1 MPSLVRGALIHAC
14 RSLFPLLLALLALTP
29 PASAET
35 FAPHILIVHS
45 YHQGNRWTDNIDAG
59 LRAVLSAEAPQA
71 EISVEYL
78 DTKRFLPERLFSVTE
93 PLFRAKYRDRSF
105 DVIITSD
112 DNALAFVL
120 SLRSELFPGTPL
132 VFCGINDTSIYPLGP
147 GSGTTG
153 VIEDFDLKGT
163 LDIALQLLPR
173 TTRVYSINDS
183 TESSLANIY
192 RLREI
197 MPLYAGRVEFTELSN
212 ITAEELVSAVSRLPD
227 DSIILH
233 LNFFRDSRGRIF
245 NYRESIELVGQ
256 VTDRPMFTAWDWYMG
271 HGVVGGLVVSG
282 HRQGEISA
290 AMALRILHGEQAE
303 SIPIQRESSNVYMFD
318 HAQLQRFGIDERLLP
333 AGSVVINKPETFYYR
348 HRDLIWGVS
357 GLFIF
362 LTVVIG
368 VLGVNIAHRRRTEG
382 ELEAILANSL
392 VGIVFLKKGRR
403 IAKVNQ
409 RVRDLLGYGPGEMP
423 GSDASVMHL
432 SQRAYDR
439 FGELYY
445 ERLRRKELIHVEYR
459 LRRKDGSPVWC
470 LISGKAL
477 EPPVLDKGVI
487 WVLDDISDR
496 KAAEKAL
503 RQSQRELEQRVEDR
517 TAALSAANQSLVRE
531 IQDHKRTL
539 EMLEGHQK
547 RYYRNLQAIFDSLPD
562 AIVTV
567 DTQMRIIEVNESFVS
582 HCGQSRVRLLRS
594 HLTDT
599 GLPCVAASLGMIQQT
614 ISTGKPV
621 TERRVHCGDA
631 EHGGSTFI
639 LSTAPFLDHEGTIS
653 GAVLEVRDISRLVEL
668 ENKLHE
674 RSRFGNL
681 IGASEPMQRV
691 FAAVEK
697 FMDYDATVLVQ
708 GESGTGKEL
717 VAEAIHYGGQ
727 NKDGP
732 FVKVNCSALP
742 ETLLESE
749 LFGHVR
755 GAFTGAVRDKVG
767 RFEAAEG
774 GTIFLDEIGE
784 ISPAIQLKL
793 LRFLGQKEFER
804 VGENRTRKANVRVIT
819 ATNVDLAE
827 RVRQGHFREDLY
839 YRLKVMVVNMPPLR
853 RRGADIALLAEHFV
867 EMYGKRFRKEIRG
880 FEPEAMNALVNH
892 DWPGNVRELK
902 HVIEH
907 ACIICPEGSIRVEHL
922 PPDVMAARVTPPAQ
936 GRKGNGQEQAE
947 GLLTRELL
955 IDALDKVRW
964 NKSRAARSLG
974 VSRTTLYRKMDE
986 FGLN

>member
-1 MPSLVRGALIHAC
+1 MPRPARGVPFRTC
-14 RSLFPLLLALLALTP
+14 RSLILLLTALLGLAL
-29 PASAET
+29 PAGAAA
-35 FAPHILIVHS
+35 FAPRILVVHS

-59 LRAVLSAEAPQA
+59 LRTVLASEAPLA
-71 EISVEYL
+71 EVSVEYL
-78 DTKRFLPERLFSVTE
+78 DTKRFLPDRLLATAE
-93 PLFRAKYRDRSF
+93 PLFRAKYRDARF

-120 SLRSELFPGTPL
+120 SLRDELFPGVPL
-132 VFCGINDTSIYPLGP
+132 VFCGINDTSIYSLGP
-147 GSGTTG
+147 GSNTTG
-153 VIEDFDLKGT
+153 VIEDFDIRGS
-163 LDIALQLLPR
+163 LDVALSLLPD
-173 TTRVYSINDS
+173 TRSVFSINDS
-183 TESSLANIY
+183 TESSLANIS

-197 MPLYAGRVEFTELSN
+197 MPQYADRVSFTELSN
-212 ITAEELVSAVSRLPD
+212 ITAEELVSAVQNLPP

-233 LNFFRDSRGRIF
+233 LNFFRDSRGRVF

-256 VTDRPMFTAWDWYMG
+256 ATNRPMFTAWDWYMG

-282 HRQGEISA
+282 HRQGEQSA
-290 AMALRILHGEQAE
+290 AMALRILRGEAAE
-303 SIPIQRESSNVYMFD
+303 SIPVQRRSPNVYMFD
-318 HAQLQRFGIDERLLP
+318 HTQLQRFGIDEGLLP
-333 AGSVVINKPETFYYR
+333 EGSVVINKPETFYYR
-348 HRDLIWGVS
+348 YRNLIWLAAGI
-357 GLFIF
+357 FTF
-362 LTVVIG
+362 LTVVIFI
-368 VLGVNIAHRRRTEG
+368 LAVNIARRRRSEG

-392 VGIVFLKKGRR
+392 VGIIFLKRGRR
-403 IAKVNQ
+403 VVKANQ
-409 RVRDLLGYGPGEMP
+409 RVRDILGYAPGELLGR
-423 GSDASVMHL
+423 DASMLHL
-432 SQRAYDR
+432 THRAFDR

-445 ERLRRKELIHVEYR
+445 DRLSRKQLIHVEYR
-459 LRRKDGSPVWC
+459 LRRKDGTPVWC

-503 RQSQRELEQRVEDR
+503 RQSRRELEQRVEER
-517 TAALSAANQSLVRE
+517 TAALSSANQSLVRE

-539 EMLEGHQK
+539 ETLEGHQK

-567 DTQMRIIEVNESFVS
+567 DTQMRIIEANESFVS
-582 HCGQSRVRLLRS
+582 HCGQPRLRLLRS

-621 TERRVHCGDA
+621 TERRVHCGDG
-631 EHGGSTFI
+631 EQGGLTFI
-639 LSTAPFLDHEGTIS
+639 LSTAPFLDHEGTIC

-674 RSRFGNL
+674 RSRFANL
-681 IGASEPMQRV
+681 IGASDPMQRV
-691 FAAVEK
+691 FAAIEK
-697 FMDYDATVLVQ
+697 FMDYDATVLIQ

-727 NKDGP
+727 SKDGP

-774 GTIFLDEIGE
+774 GSIFLDEIGE

-804 VGENRTRKANVRVIT
+804 VGENRTRKASVRVIT

-827 RVRQGHFREDLY
+827 KVRLGQFREDLY
-839 YRLKVMVVNMPPLR
+839 YRLKVMVVNMPALR
-853 RRGADIALLAEHFV
+853 HRGADIALLAGHFI

-880 FEPEAMNALVNH
+880 FEPEAMNALLVH
-892 DWPGNVRELK
+892 YWPGNVRELK

-907 ACIICPEGSIRVEHL
+907 ACIICPGGSISVEHL
-922 PPDVMAARVTPPAQ
+922 PSDVMADHGPGLSPGRRTSRVREADGAMT
-936 GRKGNGQEQAE
+936 REN
-947 GLLTRELL
+947 LTR
-955 IDALDKVRW
+955 ALDGVRW
-964 NKSRAARSLG
+964 NKSKAARALG
-974 VSRTTLYRKMDE
+974 ISRTTLYRKMEE
-986 FGLN
+986 FGLD

>member
-1 MPSLVRGALIHAC
+1 MTTTARGSILHLF
-14 RSLFPLLLALLALTP
+14 RSVFPLLMVLLALS
-29 PASAET
+29 SAVRAES
-35 FAPHILIVHS
+35 FAPRILIVHS
-45 YHQGNRWTDNIDAG
+45 YHQGNRWTDNIGAG
-59 LRAVLSAEAPQA
+59 VNKVLASEAPQA

-78 DTKRFLPERLFSVTE
+78 DTKRFLPERLFTVTE

-112 DNALAFVL
+112 DNALALVL
-120 SLRSELFPGTPL
+120 SLRQELFPGTPI
-132 VFCGINDTSIYPLGP
+132 VFCGINDTTIYPLGP
-147 GSGTTG
+147 GSNTTG
-153 VIEDFDLKGT
+153 VIEDFDIKGT
-163 LDIALQLLPR
+163 LDIALRLLPETR
-173 TTRVYSINDS
+173 RVYSINDS
-183 TESSLANIY
+183 TESSLANIN

-197 MPLYAGRVEFTELSN
+197 MPQYEERVSFTELSN
-212 ITAEELVSAVSRLPD
+212 ITAEELVSTVRDLPE

-233 LNFFRDSRGRIF
+233 LNFFRDSRGRIY
-245 NYRESIELVGQ
+245 NYRESIELVAQ
-256 VTDRPMFTAWDWYMG
+256 ATSRPMFTAWDWYMG

-282 HRQGEISA
+282 HKQGELSA
-290 AMALRILHGEQAE
+290 GMALRILRGESAE
-303 SIPIQRESSNVYMFD
+303 SIPVLRESPNAYMFD
-318 HAQLQRFGIDERLLP
+318 YAQLQRFGIDEKLLP
-333 AGSVVINKPETFYYR
+333 ASSVVINKPQTFYYR
-348 HRDLIWGVS
+348 HRNLIWGAVA
-357 GLFIF
+357 LFAF
-362 LTVVIG
+362 LAVVIC

-392 VGIVFLKKGRR
+392 VGIIFLKKGRS

-409 RVRDLLGYGPGEMP
+409 RIRDILGYEHGELPGH
-423 GSDASVMHL
+423 DASVLHL
-432 SQRAYDR
+432 STRASDR

-445 ERLRRKELIHVEYR
+445 ERLRRKELIHVEFR
-459 LRRKDGSPVWC
+459 LRRKDGTPVWC

-503 RQSQRELEQRVEDR
+503 RQSRRELEQRVDDR
-517 TAALSAANQSLVRE
+517 TAALSSANQSLLRE
-531 IQDHKRTL
+531 IQEHKRTL
-539 EMLEGHQK
+539 EMLEGHQQ

-567 DTQMRIIEVNESFVS
+567 DTQMRIIEANESFVS

-614 ISTGKPV
+614 ISTGKAV
-621 TERRVHCGDA
+621 TERRVHCGDG
-631 EHGGSTFI
+631 EQGGATFI

-691 FAAVEK
+691 FSAIEK

-767 RFEAAEG
+767 RFEAAED
-774 GTIFLDEIGE
+774 GTIFLDEIGD

-804 VGENRTRKANVRVIT
+804 VGESRTRKANVRVIT

-827 RVRQGHFREDLY
+827 KVRQGQFREDLY
-839 YRLKVMVVNMPPLR
+839 YRLKVMVVNMPALR
-853 RRGADIALLAEHFV
+853 HRGSDIALLAEHFV

-880 FEPEAMNALVNH
+880 FEPEAMNTLMCYN
-892 DWPGNVRELK
+892 WPGNVRELK

-907 ACIICPEGSIRVEHL
+907 ACIICPEGAIRVEHL
-922 PPDVMAARVTPPAQ
+922 PPDVMTSRSSPAHNPRNTSPRQ
-936 GRKGNGQEQAE
+936 DE
-947 GLLTRELL
+947 GVLTRESLVE
-955 IDALDKVRW
+955 ALDDVRW
-964 NKSRAARSLG
+964 NKSKAARLLG
-974 VSRTTLYRKMDE
+974 VSRTTLYRKMNE
-986 FGLN
+986 FDLA

>member
-1 MPSLVRGALIHAC
+1 MSSPVRGVHRQALW
-14 RSLFPLLLALLALTP
+14 SLIALLAVLLALT
-29 PASAET
+29 AAAGAET
-35 FAPHILIVHS
+35 FAPRILVVHS
-45 YHQGNRWTDNIDAG
+45 YHQGNRWTDNIEAG
-59 LRAVLSAEAPQA
+59 LGAVLSAEAPQA

-78 DTKRFLPERLFSVTE
+78 DTKRFLPERLLSVTE
-93 PLFRAKYRDRSF
+93 PLFRAKYRDRGF

-120 SLRSELFPGTPL
+120 SLRDELFPGTPL

-147 GSGTTG
+147 GSNATG
-153 VIEDFDLKGT
+153 VIEDFDLRGT
-163 LDIALQLLPR
+163 LDIALKLLPK
-173 TTRVYSINDS
+173 TRHVYSINDS

-197 MPLYAGRVEFTELSN
+197 RPQYAGRVEFTELSN
-212 ITAEELVSAVSRLPD
+212 ITSEELVSAVRDLPP
-227 DSIILH
+227 DSVILH
-233 LNFFRDSRGRIF
+233 LNFFRDSRGRVF
-245 NYRESIELVGQ
+245 NYRESIELVAQ
-256 VTDRPMFTAWDWYMG
+256 ATDRPMFTAWDWYMG

-282 HRQGEISA
+282 HKQGELSA
-290 AMALRILHGEQAE
+290 GMALRILRGEPAD
-303 SIPIQRESSNVYMFD
+303 SIPILRESSNAYMFD
-318 HAQLQRFGIDERLLP
+318 HAQLRRFGIDERLLP
-333 AGSVVINKPETFYYR
+333 EGSVILNKPETFYYR
-348 HRDLIWGVS
+348 HRNLIWGTA
-357 GLFIF
+357 GLFAF
-362 LTVVIG
+362 LSVVIC
-368 VLGVNIAHRRRTEG
+368 VLGVNIARRRRTEG

-409 RVRDLLGYGPGEMP
+409 RVRDILGYATGELPGH
-423 GSDASVMHL
+423 DAAILHL
-432 SQRAYDR
+432 SKRASDR

-445 ERLRRKELIHVEYR
+445 ERLRRKELIHVEFR

-503 RQSQRELEQRVEDR
+503 RQSRRELEQRVEDR
-517 TAALSAANQSLVRE
+517 TAALSSANQSLVRE
-531 IQDHKRTL
+531 IQEHKRTL

-567 DTQMRIIEVNESFVS
+567 DTQMRIIEVNESFVTQ
-582 HCGQSRVRLLRS
+582 CGQSRVRLLRS

-599 GLPCVAASLGMIQQT
+599 ALPCVAASLGMIQQT
-614 ISTGKPV
+614 ISTGKAV
-621 TERRVHCGDA
+621 TERRVHCGDGD
-631 EHGGSTFI
+631 HGGSTFI

-681 IGASEPMQRV
+681 IGASDPMQRV

-727 NKDGP
+727 GKDGP

-774 GTIFLDEIGE
+774 GTIFLDEIGD

-804 VGENRTRKANVRVIT
+804 VGESRTRKANVRVIT

-827 RVRQGHFREDLY
+827 KVRSGQFREDLY
-839 YRLKVMVVNMPPLR
+839 YRLKVMVVNMPALR
-853 RRGADIALLAEHFV
+853 HRGADIALLAEHFA

-880 FEPEAMNALVNH
+880 FEPEAMNALLGYA
-892 DWPGNVRELK
+892 WPGNVRELK

-907 ACIICPEGSIRVEHL
+907 ACIICPEGAIRIEHL
-922 PPDVMAARVTPPAQ
+922 PPDVLTARMPLQPE
-936 GRKGNGQEQAE
+936 RKGEATNRPE
-947 GLLTRELL
+947 GSLSREALVA
-955 IDALDKVRW
+955 ALDEARW
-964 NKSRAARSLG
+964 NKTRAARDLG
-974 VSRTTLYRKMDE
+974 VSRTTLYRKMEE
-986 FGLN
+986 FGLD